1 MGKISIAD
9 KYKGVDVKK
18 VADICQR
25 AYGLYEGNW
34 VEVGPEEGCN
44 NPTNEGKDRAI
55 EMVGLLYHYLE
66 PYNEQIRAD
75 YQSYKQLDLWER
87 DRAYEDGWMLCWLD
101 WACDI
106 YDTHIRFME
115 ELRAKY
121 QPQQPAAPTVGEPQ
135 QMEGKKALSVIMTA
149 KVKGC
154 FDKAIEKGWMKE
166 KSEGYY
172 EWMGLYGNRETGY
185 KQQLAFFCG
194 YMYRTEDWT
203 MKVGGTNMP
212 TKELG
217 EIFGDKD
224 ISKRLSK
231 LKIDRLPKWSQ
242 PIKELVNSV
251 EAS

>member
-75 YQSYKQLDLWER
+75 YQSYKQLDLWEQ
-87 DRAYEDGWMLCWLD
+87 DRAYEDGWVLCWLD

-106 YDTHIRFME
+106 YDTHIKFME

-121 QPQQPAAPTVGEPQ
+121 QPQQPAVPTVGKPQ
-135 QMEGKKALSVIMTA
+135 QKKKRGRQVEPFRSVLTGTDKVLKEWRLQRLHKVVDGKKGKEVARLVLA
-149 KVKGC
+149 
-154 FDKAIEKGWMKE
+154 AIESGWISRPTYTQMKE
-166 KSEGYY
+166 EFGEIGSK
-172 EWMGLYGNRETGY
+172 TGY
-185 KQQLAFFCG
+185 NKYLEPKK
-194 YMYRTEDWT
+194 YTEAE
-203 MKVGGTNMP
+203 K
-212 TKELG
+212 LG
-217 EIFGDKD
+217 AKNALNG
-224 ISKRLSK
+224 
-231 LKIDRLPKWSQ
+231 
-242 PIKELVNSV
+242 
-251 EAS
+251 